1 MYNRYIRNDN
11 GVYHRIP
18 VDSPDPSPQREE
30 ADIRFDPGEA
40 ASRSGGDC
48 PGGEHRERRSL
59 LSGLLGKL
67 KLDGVD
73 TGDLLLLVIL
83 FLLFKDGEDEE
94 LLIALALLLIL

>member
-11 GVYHRIP
+11 GVYHRVP
-18 VDSPDPSPQREE
+18 VDSPDPSPHREE
-30 ADIRFDPGEA
+30 TDIPFDPGSA
-40 ASRSGGDC
+40 AAHSRGDSRSG
-48 PGGEHRERRSL
+48 EQREKRSL
-59 LSGLLGKL
+59 LSGLLEKL
-67 KLDGVD
+67 KLDNVD

>member
-11 GVYHRIP
+11 GVYHRLP
-18 VDSPDPSPQREE
+18 VDSPDPSPHRKE
-30 ADIRFDPGEA
+30 ADVRFDPGEA
-40 ASRSGGDC
+40 ASCS
-48 PGGEHRERRSL
+48 GGEHRERRSL